1 MKLSNW
7 QLLLFVNW
15 VFLPCEYHFKI
26 FLLSGIS
33 NQVLQLDL
41 CGHCL
46 SDSSLLKALVPKG
59 LPSLT
64 MVSLKGACRI
74 SDVGLS
80 ALVSSAPALRSM
92 NLSQCSLLTHVGIS
106 NLANSLGS
114 ILRELY
120 LDDCECLDAMHILPG
135 LKRLRCLEVLSLR
148 GIGSVSD
155 KFMKQLIL
163 SNGQNMKELV
173 LANCV

>member
-1 MKLSNW
+1 M
-7 QLLLFVNW
+7 
-15 VFLPCEYHFKI
+15 PCEYHCKAW
-26 FLLSGIS
+26 LLSGIS

-74 SDVGLS
+74 SDVGLG
-80 ALVSSAPALRSM
+80 ALVSSAPALHSM
-92 NLSQCSLLTHVGIS
+92 NLSQCSLLTDVGIG

-120 LDDCECLDAMHILPG
+120 LDDCESLDAMRILPG
-135 LKRLRCLEVLSLR
+135 LKKLQCLEVLSLR

-155 KFMKQLIL
+155 KFIKQLII
-163 SNGQNMKELV
+163 SNGQNLKELV
-173 LANCV
+173 LANCP